1 MSCAAPRV
9 HLPSLREAM
18 DMTFTEVYNTYRDEL
33 GVDAL
38 EQITEYNYETH
49 SIRYFIYQVKL
60 HEAWRAHLI
69 YNGEVE

>member
-1 MSCAAPRV
+1 
-9 HLPSLREAM
+9 
-18 DMTFTEVYNTYRDEL
+18 MTFTEVYNTYRDEL